1 MLPTKGEA
9 YELFWR
15 AKVPLKMIM
24 DQLQMSKSTL
34 LRLLCYAKENP
45 DSLSSPGKRE
55 LAWRTPRSWT
65 SPSGTWRCACR
76 CHQQGGKPYQV
87 LASRAVHPMG
97 PFQGQNRINKEI
109 IKLIYMCGVNL
120 SVVHCTVFFHI
131 CPAAPT
137 VHIQTRSTVQKVG
150 GGQGLG
156 WVWLVNNHAQ

>member
-1 MLPTKGEA
+1 
-9 YELFWR
+9 
-15 AKVPLKMIM
+15 
-24 DQLQMSKSTL
+24 
-34 LRLLCYAKENP
+34 
-45 DSLSSPGKRE
+45 
-55 LAWRTPRSWT
+55 
-65 SPSGTWRCACR
+65 
-76 CHQQGGKPYQV
+76 
-87 LASRAVHPMG
+87 MG